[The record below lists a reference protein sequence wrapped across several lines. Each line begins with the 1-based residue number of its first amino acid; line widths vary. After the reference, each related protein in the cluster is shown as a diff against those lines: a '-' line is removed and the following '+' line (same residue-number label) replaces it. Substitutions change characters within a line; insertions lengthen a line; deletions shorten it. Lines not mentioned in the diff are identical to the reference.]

1 MSRRTVI
8 FLRVM
13 QVMLA
18 IANLVMAVY
27 GKHPPPPNFSSA
39 TKKKHHSK
47 LTSPQT
53 ATVYNWYANIA
64 HKNSPGSLQFL
75 VFAPCASLVS
85 VVYLEIARRQSQMA
99 FAHLLASL
107 GVEGFNSILYF
118 GGFIAFAMSLSEFT
132 ACEGVICTLSR
143 AVAVVAAA
151 EFSAWIASTILAA
164 QTWFQS
170 EDVPA
175 KAMAGNRPMD
185 QV

>member
-1 MSRRTVI
+1 MSRRSVV
-8 FLRVM
+8 FLRVL

-18 IANLVMAVY
+18 IANLVLAAY
-27 GKHPPPPNFSSA
+27 
-39 TKKKHHSK
+39 
-47 LTSPQT
+47 
-53 ATVYNWYANIA
+53 VYNWYANIA
-64 HKNSPGSLQFL
+64 HKPSPGSLQFL

-85 VVYLEIARRQSQMA
+85 VVYLEIARRQTTMV

-118 GGFIAFAMSLSEFT
+118 GGFIAFALSLSEFT

-143 AVAVVAAA
+143 AVAVLAAS
-151 EFSAWIASTILAA
+151 EFSVWIATTIMAA

-175 KAMAGNRPMD
+175 KNMAGDQPMG